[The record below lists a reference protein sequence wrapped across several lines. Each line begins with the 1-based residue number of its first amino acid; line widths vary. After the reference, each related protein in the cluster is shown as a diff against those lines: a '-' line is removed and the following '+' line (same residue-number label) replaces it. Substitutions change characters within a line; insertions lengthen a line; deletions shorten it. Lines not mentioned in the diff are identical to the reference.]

1 MAGLLERLANHG
13 ERHSRADR
21 APIRRAMHGLHSALW
36 GSVAGGQ
43 LPDER
48 VHAIADILDE
58 ATRKI
63 ERLG

>member
-1 MAGLLERLANHG
+1 ML
-13 ERHSRADR
+13 
-21 APIRRAMHGLHSALW
+21 HGLHSALW
-36 GSVAGGQ
+36 GSVSGGD
-43 LPDER
+43 LSDEQ